1 MITIAF
7 FNNKGGV
14 GKTSLVYHLARMFG
28 ELGCRV
34 LAADL
39 DPQANLSIMALNE
52 ERLEELWPDNEH
64 PETIYGAV
72 QPLFGG
78 TGDIRDAHVE
88 PVTERVALLVGDLA
102 LARLEDDLSTEWP
115 RCLEGRE
122 RAFRVTSAFWRL
134 IDRAARGYEA
144 EVVLIDVGPNLGA
157 INRAALIAASHVV
170 VPVAPDLFSLQGLK
184 NLGPVLRQ
192 WRETWRQSY
201 AKSPLKGVALPLGE
215 MTPIGYVLMQHAE
228 RLGRPTKAYERW
240 HARIPGVY
248 RESVL
253 GEDASF
259 AIAPTAPAGD
269 QITRI
274 KHYRSLMPLAMDARK
289 PMFLLKPADGAIG
302 AHQTNVLQ
310 CYRDFLTLAEEVAR
324 RTGLQWSSSPSTTP
338 P

>member
-7 FNNKGGV
+7 FNNKGGI
-14 GKTSLVYHLARMFG
+14 GQTSLVYHLARMYG

-39 DPQANLSIMALNE
+39 DPQANLTVMALEE
-52 ERLEELWPDNEH
+52 ERLEGLWSDDEH

-78 TGDIRDAHVE
+78 TGDIRDAHLE
-88 PVTERVALLVGDLA
+88 PITERVALLVGDLA

-134 IDRAARGYEA
+134 IDRAARSFEA
-144 EVVLIDVGPNLGA
+144 DVVLIDVGPNLGA

-170 VPVAPDLFSLQGLK
+170 VPVAPDLLSLQGLR

-192 WRETWRQSY
+192 WRETWSRSSVR
-201 AKSPLKGVALPLGE
+201 SPPEGVPLPLGE

-228 RLGRPTKAYERW
+228 RLEKSTTAYERGR
-240 HARIPGVY
+240 ARISEVY

-253 GEDASF
+253 KEA
-259 AIAPTAPAGD
+259 ATIALSAAALGVD

-274 KHYRSLMPLAMDARK
+274 KHFRSLMPLALDARK

-310 CYRDFLTLAEEVAR
+310 CYSDYQFLAEEVAR
-324 RTGLQWSSSPSTTP
+324 RTGLPWVRSP
-338 P
+338 